1 MGRDSRDRI
10 KMKAEMKKIVK
21 VRNLKKYFPGT
32 EVSIFQSGNDVKAVD
47 GVTLSIPRGKTLALV
62 GESGSG
68 KSTIGQAILSLV
80 PITEGTVKFE
90 NQDGSQATCRQN
102 AQW

>member
-1 MGRDSRDRI
+1 
-10 KMKAEMKKIVK
+10 
-21 VRNLKKYFPGT
+21 
-32 EVSIFQSGNDVKAVD
+32 
-47 GVTLSIPRGKTLALV
+47 LALV

-90 NQDGSQATCRQN
+90 KNLS
-102 AQW
+102 